1 MFLVFK
7 SIRLARYLGLLSNY
21 LMRLSM
27 MWRIIITAS
36 EICIIRQIIRK
47 PYSLIVLLFIQ
58 FLTSL
63 LPGRHS
69 FKFWPISRHGFRYK
83 QSFFL
88 ADTPEKVDNIHR
100 AIIMFLVFDLNFFSC
115 GRGWSIFYCLCSLFP
130 IKYNID
136 QPRFNQYTIES
147 MIYCSR
153 LPNLVA
159 TSWSS
164 RISQWIASESETAKY
179 FES

>member
-7 SIRLARYLGLLSNY
+7 SIGLARYLGLLSNY

-69 FKFWPISRHGFRYK
+69 FKFWPISRYGFRYK

-147 MIYCSR
+147 MGILLASSKFGR
-153 LPNLVA
+153 HQLV
-159 TSWSS
+159 
-164 RISQWIASESETAKY
+164 IKN
-179 FES
+179 